1 MPKNDN
7 NNLLEPVAAV
17 ENYLDNLLCEAPPA
31 ETGPRPV
38 ALQEKVVRLRPLEEL
53 LAEPPPPAPEPLRET
68 VEARAPEQPA
78 ETVVEPAPTAPEP
91 TETVDRALIEESMAL
106 PETQPG
112 PRPETPT
119 LDEDP
124 RQRYRFPVQCLM
136 FEVAD
141 HALCIPLID
150 MGSVAPLDPDAM
162 TRIPDSPDWLLG
174 VLPHRECNLRIVDS
188 AVLLGIQRR
197 QVAAEGLHFLVFA
210 EEDFAIT
217 CERLGEVVYLE
228 DEDVRW
234 LEGSSGLSMGTV
246 RESLATLLSP
256 LKIRRHMQVISAPAA

>member
-1 MPKNDN
+1 VIPIDTKFRDASKQGLPLPQYAPYSRGSLAYKK
-7 NNLLEPVAAV
+7 LLHF
-17 ENYLDNLLCEAPPA
+17 LM
-31 ETGPRPV
+31 G
-38 ALQEKVVRLRPLEEL
+38 
-53 LAEPPPPAPEPLRET
+53 
-68 VEARAPEQPA
+68 
-78 ETVVEPAPTAPEP
+78 
-91 TETVDRALIEESMAL
+91 ETVDRALIEESMAL

-197 QVAAEGLHFLVFA
+197 QVAEEGLHFLVFA

-234 LEGSSGLSMGTV
+234 LEGAACQWARCAKASPPCSV
-246 RESLATLLSP
+246 R
-256 LKIRRHMQVISAPAA
+256 

>member
-17 ENYLDNLLCEAPPA
+17 ENYLDNLLSEAPPP
-31 ETGPRPV
+31 EVGPRPV
-38 ALQEKVVRLRPLEEL
+38 ALEEKVVRLRPLEAL
-53 LAEPPPPAPEPLRET
+53 LAEPPPPAPEPETSEARTPEPETAEALVET
-68 VEARAPEQPA
+68 VS
-78 ETVVEPAPTAPEP
+78 EP
-91 TETVDRALIEESMAL
+91 TESVSKAQIEESEAL
-106 PETQPG
+106 PDA
-112 PRPETPT
+112 PT

-136 FEVAD
+136 FEVAE

-188 AVLLGIQRR
+188 AVLLGIQRK
-197 QVAAEGLHFLVFA
+197 QAAAQGLHFLVFA
-210 EEDFAIT
+210 DEDFAIT
-217 CERLGEVVYLE
+217 CEGLGEVVYLE

-234 LEGSSGLSMGTV
+234 LEGSGGLSMGTV

-256 LKIRRHMQVISAPAA
+256 LKIRRHMQAISSPAA